1 MKLTQLAAAAVLGAA
16 STLSHAG
23 FIINQGFDNVAG
35 LAAAG
40 WVQVNASA
48 TPGTSWFQGDSGV
61 FASQSGAPGSYVAAN
76 FLGGATNIDN
86 WLITPV
92 ITLNGNALLNFFV
105 RAAGSDPQ
113 ITFTDT
119 LQVFWSAGAGTAVGT
134 FTQLLGSYSSTLD
147 QGWIA
152 RSLQLPTTGSG
163 RIGLRY
169 VSIDSNTANYLGV
182 DSLSVVPEP
191 GTATLAALALAGLFI
206 SRRQCAKA

>member
-1 MKLTQLAAAAVLGAA
+1 MKFTQLAAAALLGAA
-16 STLSHAG
+16 STFSHAG
-23 FIINQGFDNVAG
+23 FVINQGFDNVAS

-40 WVQVNASA
+40 WVQVNNSV
-48 TPGTSWFQGDSGV
+48 TPGNTWFQGNSGV
-61 FASQSGAPGSYVAAN
+61 FVSQAGAAGSYVAAD
-76 FLGGATNIDN
+76 FLSGTQTIDN
-86 WLITPV
+86 WLMTPV

-105 RAAGSDPQ
+105 RVAGDGFQ
-113 ITFTDT
+113 DT

-147 QGWIA
+147 QGWVS

-169 VSIDSNTANYLGV
+169 VSVDSNTANYLGI

-191 GTATLAALALAGLFI
+191 GSAALAALALGGLFV
-206 SRRQCAKA
+206 SRRPRAKAQA

>member
-1 MKLTQLAAAAVLGAA
+1 MKFTQLAAAAVLGAA

-48 TPGTSWFQGDSGV
+48 TPGTAWFQGNSGV
-61 FASQSGAPGSYVAAN
+61 FSSQSGAPGSYVAAD
-76 FLGGATNIDN
+76 FLSGTPNIDN

-105 RAAGSDPQ
+105 RVAGDGFQ
-113 ITFTDT
+113 DN

-169 VSIDSNTANYLGV
+169 VSIDSNAANYLGV

-191 GTATLAALALAGLFI
+191 GTAALAALALAGLLV
-206 SRRQCAKA
+206 SRRQRAQA

>member
-1 MKLTQLAAAAVLGAA
+1 MKLTQIAAATLLGAA
-16 STLSHAG
+16 STFSHAG
-23 FIINQGFDNVAG
+23 FIINQGFDNVAS

-40 WVQVNASA
+40 WVQVNASV
-48 TPGTSWFQGDSGV
+48 TPGTAWFQGNSGV
-61 FASQSGAPGSYVAAN
+61 FASQAGAPGSYVAAD
-76 FLGGATNIDN
+76 FLSGTQSISN

-105 RAAGSDPQ
+105 RVAGDGFQ
-113 ITFTDT
+113 DN
-119 LQVFWSAGAGTAVGT
+119 LQVFWSAGSGTAVGT

-163 RIGLRY
+163 RIGLHY
-169 VSIDSNTANYLGV
+169 VSSDSSAANYIGV

-191 GTATLAALALAGLFI
+191 GTAALAALALGGLLL
-206 SRRQCAKA
+206 SRRQRAHAQA

>member
-1 MKLTQLAAAAVLGAA
+1 MKLTRIAAAAVLGAA
-16 STLSHAG
+16 STLSHAD
-23 FIINQGFDNVAG
+23 FIINQGFDNVAS

-40 WVQVNASA
+40 WVQVNNSV
-48 TPGTSWFQGDSGV
+48 TPGTAWFQGNTGV
-61 FASQSGAPGSYVAAN
+61 FTAQAGPASSYVAAN
-76 FLGGATNIDN
+76 YLSGTQTIDN
-86 WLITPV
+86 WLMTPV

-105 RAAGSDPQ
+105 RAAGDGYQ
-113 ITFTDT
+113 DT
-119 LQVFWSAGAGTAVGT
+119 LQVYWSAGVGTAVGT

-169 VSIDSNTANYLGV
+169 VSVDSNTANYLGV

-191 GTATLAALALAGLFI
+191 GTAALAALALGGLML
-206 SRRQCAKA
+206 SRRQRAKAQA